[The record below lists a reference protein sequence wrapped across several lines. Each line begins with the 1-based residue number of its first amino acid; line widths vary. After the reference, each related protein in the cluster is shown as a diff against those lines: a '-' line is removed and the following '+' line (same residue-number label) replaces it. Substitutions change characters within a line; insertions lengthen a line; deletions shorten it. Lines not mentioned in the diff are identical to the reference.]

1 MSFNG
6 TEFARISGSYST
18 AFIGSWSLLSQDTS
32 SNKSTI
38 RLYGTF
44 YYGGGTKV
52 SSSYSSGYFKV
63 NGTQV
68 GSGSYTR
75 YPGYTQ
81 LGYKDITVT
90 HNSDGSFPATSV
102 SIAAYSYHFSATT
115 KTATI
120 AAGAVK
126 AIPRAS
132 TVSATNATCGSTSTI
147 TVTPAS
153 SDFNHILYYSVGSI
167 SWKHIASLAKGTKS
181 YSWTVPTDVEKQ
193 ITSST
198 SGTVT
203 VICETY
209 NSSGTLL
216 GSKSCNITATVRSS
230 VAPTITGLTGAE
242 AATIM
247 TAKGWG
253 IYVQN
258 KSQIKLTASGVGG
271 SQGST
276 ITKVAFSGA
285 SQSSTGTATTWTTS
299 QITVSGSQTFTCTVT
314 DSRGRTAS
322 KTLSV
327 TIQPYTAP
335 VLKTFSAVRS
345 DSSGTATD
353 EGTAALVSS
362 TITAAATCSGK
373 NTTTRT
379 AYYKLASASAW
390 TELATLTS
398 DSQTITSVEFST
410 DSTYDLKIEVV
421 DGFNTIA
428 QTIQLPTSYSMI
440 EFRATKKG
448 IALGKASEYDAFE
461 VNMPTYPYDDITFCA
476 GKQAEA
482 RRIKFLNDSSSTHPH
497 NCILYGGNP
506 ASAVGIGCWDNAND
520 RRIWTFHDTENLLS
534 LGNPNG
540 SVNCSGA
547 ITINTAS
554 VDPNYRYLLWR
565 NANGVL
571 RWSLTAQSEESG
583 EGGVV
588 LHQYDDSG
596 GWKSYISASP
606 DGSLNLY
613 GKLNAKNIDCG
624 SVTATAPSGGGTS
637 AISVSFSK
645 TFLTVPQVVAVAKTS
660 VPANCHCGITGNSTT
675 GFTLNFYRN
684 SNTATTVSWI
694 AIGA

>member
-44 YYGGGTKV
+44 YYGGSTKV

-132 TVSATNATCGSTSTI
+132 AVSATNATCGSTSTI

-198 SGTVT
+198 TGTVT

-230 VAPTITGLTGAE
+230 VVPTITGLTGAE

-247 TAKGWG
+247 TAKNWG
-253 IYVQN
+253 VYVQN

-335 VLKTFSAVRS
+335 VLKTFSAVRA

-353 EGTAALVSS
+353 EGTAVLVSS
-362 TITAAATCSGK
+362 TITAAATCNGK
-373 NTTTRT
+373 NTTTRKV
-379 AYYKLASASAW
+379 YYKLASDSVWA
-390 TELATLTS
+390 ELATLTS
-398 DSQTITSVEFST
+398 DSQTITSVTFST

-421 DGFNTIA
+421 DGFNTIV
-428 QTIQLPTSYSMI
+428 QTVQLPTSYSMI

-461 VNMPTYPYDDITFCA
+461 VNMEEKHYKDETHEGAVVHTGTETHS
-476 GKQAEA
+476 GK
-482 RRIKFLNDSSSTHPH
+482 
-497 NCILYGGNP
+497 
-506 ASAVGIGCWDNAND
+506 
-520 RRIWTFHDTENLLS
+520 IW
-534 LGNPNG
+534 
-540 SVNCSGA
+540 
-547 ITINTAS
+547 INTAS
-554 VDPNYRYLLWR
+554 ADHNYAYVSWR
-565 NANGVL
+565 NADGVQ
-571 RWSLTAQSEESG
+571 RWALTAQSEENG
-583 EGGVV
+583 KGGVV

-596 GWKSYISASP
+596 GWKSYISACP
-606 DGSLNLY
+606 DGSLKLY
-613 GKLNAKNIDCG
+613 GGLTAKNIDCG
-624 SVTATAPSGGGTS
+624 TVTATAPSGGGTS

-645 TFLTVPQVVAVAKTS
+645 TFASAPQVVAVAKTS
-660 VPANCHCGITGNSTT
+660 VPANCHCGITDNSTT

-694 AIGA
+694 AIGK

>member
-1 MSFNG
+1 MGFNG

-44 YYGGGTKV
+44 YYGGSTKV

-167 SWKHIASLAKGTKS
+167 SWKHIASLSKGTKS

-198 SGTVT
+198 TGTVT

-216 GSKSCNITATVRSS
+216 GSKSCNITATVRGS
-230 VAPTITGLTGAE
+230 VVPTITGLTGAE

-247 TAKGWG
+247 TAKNWG
-253 IYVQN
+253 VYVQN

-285 SQSSTGTATTWTTS
+285 SQSSTGTSTTWTTS

-353 EGTAALVSS
+353 EGTAVLVSS
-362 TITAAATCSGK
+362 TITAAATCNGK
-373 NTTTRT
+373 NTTTR
-379 AYYKLASASAW
+379 AVYYKLASDLVW

-398 DSQTITSVEFST
+398 DSQTITSVTFST

-421 DGFNTIA
+421 DGFNTIV

-461 VNMPTYPYDDITFCA
+461 VNMEEKHYKDETHEGAVTVNNTLTANVYKGGQSGTWTPTA
-476 GKQAEA
+476 GGGGS
-482 RRIKFLNDSSSTHPH
+482 FSSS
-497 NCILYGGNP
+497 
-506 ASAVGIGCWDNAND
+506 
-520 RRIWTFHDTENLLS
+520 
-534 LGNPNG
+534 
-540 SVNCSGA
+540 
-547 ITINTAS
+547 
-554 VDPNYRYLLWR
+554 
-565 NANGVL
+565 NGVWYKIGRL
-571 RWSLTAQSEESG
+571 VYVKGYCYVSSTF
-583 EGGVV
+583 
-588 LHQYDDSG
+588 
-596 GWKSYISASP
+596 
-606 DGSLNLY
+606 
-613 GKLNAKNIDCG
+613 
-624 SVTATAPSGGGTS
+624 
-637 AISVSFSK
+637 SVSQS
-645 TFLTVPQVVAVAKTS
+645 AY
-660 VPANCHCGITGNSTT
+660 ITGLPFTAADDAGLNVLYSNLVLYTTSGKSSTMSGWASIAVNAGYRSAYLRGCFGGRVWGQNWDT
-675 GFTLNFYRN
+675 LGTGGFTFSGCYLTNE
-684 SNTATTVSWI
+684 
-694 AIGA
+694 